1 MSHSQKAPVNIYVSA
16 CKANI
21 IDVCVFSFVFFY
33 LYYISSQKACVCV
46 CVFFSLSFFNFC
58 FVCKR
63 KKCFNKK
70 ITVINNNA

>member
-46 CVFFSLSFFNFC
+46 SFSLSLFLISVLYVN
-58 FVCKR
+58 VR
-63 KKCFNKK
+63 NVLIKKL
-70 ITVINNNA
+70 INNNA